1 MEIKALVILFVYL
14 LPIFLFNLLRV
25 IMHKQPG
32 VRIEE
37 LGQGTGVIL
46 ELTLRAEV
54 NVKIMLI
61 HYLNNA

>member
-1 MEIKALVILFVYL
+1 MEIKPLVILLFIYL
-14 LPIFLFNLLRV
+14 ICLFNFLRV

-32 VRIEE
+32 VKIEE
-37 LGQGTGVIL
+37 LGQGTGVVL

-54 NVKIMLI
+54 NVKIILI